1 MMDKELAAC
10 LAKALAVTCVRN
22 TLLEDLHTGI
32 SPSSQAGDH
41 SDVMVVTP
49 YGEIPWNNVSRIS
62 DDEMKPLMK
71 EIVNKFFTVLIH
83 WEDEEFMSALLH
95 WGARQ
100 TMRWDEP
107 EALAGFILPE

>member
-1 MMDKELAAC
+1 
-10 LAKALAVTCVRN
+10 
-22 TLLEDLHTGI
+22 
-32 SPSSQAGDH
+32 
-41 SDVMVVTP
+41 
-49 YGEIPWNNVSRIS
+49 
-62 DDEMKPLMK
+62 MK
-71 EIVNKFFTVLIH
+71 EVVDKFFTVLIH